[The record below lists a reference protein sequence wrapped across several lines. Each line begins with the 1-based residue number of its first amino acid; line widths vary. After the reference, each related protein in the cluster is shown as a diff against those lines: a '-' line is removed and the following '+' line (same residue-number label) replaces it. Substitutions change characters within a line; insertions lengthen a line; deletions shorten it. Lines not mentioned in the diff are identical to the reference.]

1 MIKRYTLK
9 KITIT
14 SFSLILLLI
23 FSISTPKEFNYE
35 IIDEDTKEQNVVYL
49 LDNDNYV
56 SKVVSYFDTKSIK
69 EEVQKKLDILINGD
83 KSLNEFN
90 SIIPKTT
97 KINNIKIDKDNIY
110 IDFSNDIKTI
120 NKYIEEKMIES
131 IVFTLT
137 EIDGINNIYLTIEK
151 TPYNELN
158 NGKKINYPLTRD
170 FGINKEYDITS
181 LSNITKT
188 TIYFTKEINDYKY
201 YVPVTKIN
209 NISSSKIDI
218 IISELKSSVNA
229 QNNLNSY
236 VSNNLSL
243 ESYNIEDETLTL
255 VFNNYI
261 FSDSNNNILEEV
273 KYTISE
279 SIFENYNVEKVV
291 FNTKNNTNITTISK
305 KNK

>member
-35 IIDEDTKEQNVVYL
+35 VIDEDIKEQNVVYL

-69 EEVQKKLDILINGD
+69 EEAQKKLDILINGD

-137 EIDGINNIYLTIEK
+137 EIDGINNIYLTIENN
-151 TPYNELN
+151 PYNELN

-170 FGINKEYDITS
+170 FGINKEYDISS

-236 VSNNLSL
+236 VSNSLSL
-243 ESYNIEDETLTL
+243 ESYKIEDETLSL

-305 KNK
+305 KSE

>member
-35 IIDEDTKEQNVVYL
+35 IIDEDIKEQNVVYL

-56 SKVVSYFDTKSIK
+56 SKVISYFDTKSIK

-97 KINNIKIDKDNIY
+97 KINNIKLDKDNIY

-137 EIDGINNIYLTIEK
+137 EIDGINNIYLTIENN
-151 TPYNELN
+151 PYSELN

-305 KNK
+305 KSE

>member
-97 KINNIKIDKDNIY
+97 KINNIKLDKDNIY

-151 TPYNELN
+151 MPYNELN

-305 KNK
+305 KSE